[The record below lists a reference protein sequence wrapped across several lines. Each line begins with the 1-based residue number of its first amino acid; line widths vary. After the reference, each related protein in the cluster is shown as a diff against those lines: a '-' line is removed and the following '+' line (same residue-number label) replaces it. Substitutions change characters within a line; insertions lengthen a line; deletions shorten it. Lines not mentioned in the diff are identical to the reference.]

1 MMPRPSFL
9 FAENL
14 RTAGIPHAFTTRTGG
29 YSQGPYASLNLGRG
43 VEDDPAALTRNRV
56 LVLHAL
62 DLASRLQ
69 VEALQVHG
77 AVVAVVGAAD
87 AGQPV
92 DGVDGLVTTDP
103 AVVLAVHAADCAP
116 LLLADPRHRI
126 VAAVHAGWRG
136 TAAGIAVEAVT
147 VMVDRFDC
155 RPEDLLVAI
164 GPAIGPCHYEV
175 DEPVMDLMRRWPW
188 WEGVATPNGRGRWQL
203 DLQAANRRQ
212 LVDAGVQTDRIRV
225 NDLCTYHRPDL
236 FFSHRRDRVTGR
248 MAALIALPTAGN
260 LATA

>member
-1 MMPRPSFL
+1 MHFL
-9 FAENL
+9 LADNL
-14 RTAGIPHAFTTRTGG
+14 RAAGIPHAFTTRTGG

-56 LVLHAL
+56 LVLEAL

-69 VEALQVHG
+69 VEASQVHG
-77 AVVAVVGAAD
+77 AVVAVVGAED

-92 DGVDGLVTTDP
+92 DGVDGLVTAHP

-116 LLLADPRHRI
+116 LLLAHRRYGV
-126 VAAVHAGWRG
+126 VAAVHSGWRG
-136 TAAGIAVEAVT
+136 TAAGIAVEAVR
-147 VMVDRFDC
+147 VMADRFDC

-175 DEPVMDLMRRWPW
+175 DEPVLDRMRRWSW
-188 WEGVATPNGRGRWQL
+188 WEEVLVPNERGRWQM

-212 LVDAGVQTDRIRV
+212 LMDTGVQPDRIQV
-225 NDLCTYHRPDL
+225 IELCTYHRPDL
-236 FFSHRRDRVTGR
+236 FFSYRRDRVTGR
-248 MAALIALPTAGN
+248 LAALIALPAEGN
-260 LATA
+260 SAPSNG